1 MEANGE
7 KLAFIDA
14 IEHIIFYNLVRK
26 YEECL

>member
-14 IEHIIFYNLVRK
+14 IEHILLYNLARR